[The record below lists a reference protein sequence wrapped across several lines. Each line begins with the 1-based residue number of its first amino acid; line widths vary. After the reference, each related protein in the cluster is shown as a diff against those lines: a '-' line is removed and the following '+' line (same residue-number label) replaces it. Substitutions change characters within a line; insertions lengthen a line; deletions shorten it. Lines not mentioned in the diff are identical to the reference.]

1 MNTKLV
7 IFSGLMTAL
16 VGAVLAIAATE
27 IDKSNYESK
36 FSKELEGYY
45 FVIGTVAG
53 FTFGAGQEY
62 IKELKKQKNRE
73 LMNHDR
79 ID

>member
-45 FVIGTVAG
+45 FVIGTAAG
-53 FTFGAGQEY
+53 FTFGVGQEY
-62 IKELKKQKNRE
+62 MKELKKQRNKE
-73 LMNHDR
+73 LINHDKR
-79 ID
+79 

>member
-1 MNTKLV
+1 
-7 IFSGLMTAL
+7 MTAL

-36 FSKELEGYY
+36 FSKELQGYY
-45 FVIGTVAG
+45 FIIGTGAG

-62 IKELKKQKNRE
+62 MKELKKQRNRE
-73 LMNHDR
+73 LMNHDKS
-79 ID
+79 